1 LRAAAPVAGRL
12 SSLLPASWRKGVRLL
27 AGLLSAAAL
36 ALAVTVPA
44 RADFEPEFREL
55 GLGVSAAT
63 LGTEGYEGFACGT
76 NGGPPGLTLAGW
88 ADFAKCPAEPVTGLH
103 EVYAEYGTRIGRISE
118 MFREQFGEE
127 LWLQQYGGT
136 RMANFPV
143 VLSLLFDDEGIA
155 RGFRVVTD
163 TRAAIEDRGRAYL
176 LRQRV
181 MPIYG
186 DDGWDC
192 LDRPPKPGETGV
204 GDVFIN
210 QVCRK
215 TLDGKYVRIET
226 HFFRRPGQTGVD
238 INGQFVPGEYDSL
251 TRWEVFDASLPA
263 SSLPA

>member
-1 LRAAAPVAGRL
+1 MLTLG
-12 SSLLPASWRKGVRLL
+12 L
-27 AGLLSAAAL
+27 ATA
-36 ALAVTVPA
+36 A
-44 RADFEPEFREL
+44 RAEFAPEFRQL
-55 GLGVSAAT
+55 GLGVDAAT
-63 LGTEGYEGFACGT
+63 LATDGYEGFACGT
-76 NGGPPGLTLAGW
+76 NGGPPGLTLTGW
-88 ADFAKCPAEPVTGLH
+88 ADYMKCAPEPASGLH

-118 MFREQFGEE
+118 MFREQFEEE

-143 VLSLLFDDEGIA
+143 VLSLLFDDAGIA

-181 MPIYG
+181 MPMYG
-186 DDGWDC
+186 DGEWDC
-192 LDRPPKPGETGV
+192 IDRPPKPGESGV

-210 QVCRK
+210 QVCKK

-238 INGQFVPGEYDSL
+238 VNGQFVPGEYDSL

-263 SSLPA
+263 AALPA